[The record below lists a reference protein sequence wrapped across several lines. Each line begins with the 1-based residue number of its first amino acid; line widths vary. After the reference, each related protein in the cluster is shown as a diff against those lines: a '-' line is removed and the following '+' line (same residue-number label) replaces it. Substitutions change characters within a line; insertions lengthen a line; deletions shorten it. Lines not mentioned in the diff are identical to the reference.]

1 MPAKDHKNLL
11 QAFKIVHEKNSN
23 IKLNCVGDG
32 VYIKDIIAYSIE
44 LGLSDSVIFT
54 GSKNNV
60 VDYYDTADCF
70 VLSSAWEGFGIVLVE
85 AMACELPVIS
95 TDCGGTK
102 EVVQDDFFLVPIKN
116 PRLLAEKMLMMS
128 RMVLEEKNKIG
139 KSNRGKIFKFEI

>member
-23 IKLNCVGDG
+23 TKLICVGDG

-60 VDYYDTADCF
+60 VDYYNTADCF

-95 TDCGGTK
+95 TDCGGIK
-102 EVVQDDFFLVPIKN
+102 EVVQDDFF
-116 PRLLAEKMLMMS
+116 
-128 RMVLEEKNKIG
+128 
-139 KSNRGKIFKFEI
+139 